1 MSRMTPLLSVYPKNP
16 RLLVNFSELCF
27 IFVVTIRF
35 RAVVKNQYNM
45 SKIQLHDKTFLKSIP
60 HEEICREI
68 KKVAECINRDY
79 AGKRPV
85 LLGVLNG
92 CFMFAAELL
101 KNLEIECEISFVKL
115 SSYQGTNSTGVVREV
130 LGLTE
135 SITGRDVI
143 IIEDIVDTGCT
154 MQNMLE
160 TLGTR
165 EPASIQIA
173 SLFLK
178 PARLQ
183 VPVDVKYSVFTIPDR
198 FIVGF
203 GLDYDGLGRNL
214 PDIYDVEE

>member
-1 MSRMTPLLSVYPKNP
+1 M
-16 RLLVNFSELCF
+16 SELCL
-27 IFVVTIRF
+27 IFVKTILRWGS
-35 RAVVKNQYNM
+35 AV
-45 SKIQLHDKTFLKSIP
+45 SKISDMNTIKLHDKTFLKSITN
-60 HEEICREI
+60 EEINKEI
-68 KKVAECINRDY
+68 KRLADAINRDY

-85 LLGVLNG
+85 MLGVLNG

-101 KNLEIECEISFVKL
+101 KNLNIECEISFVKL

-143 IIEDIVDTGCT
+143 IIEDIVDTGYT

-178 PARLQ
+178 PARLK

>member
-1 MSRMTPLLSVYPKNP
+1 MRADFFSVLGKKKMGLRNVFSELCSIFVETILCWGSA
-16 RLLVNFSELCF
+16 LLVNFWTMS
-27 IFVVTIRF
+27 TI
-35 RAVVKNQYNM
+35 K
-45 SKIQLHDKTFLKSIP
+45 LHDRVFVKSIP
-60 HEEICREI
+60 NEEISSKI
-68 KKVAECINRDY
+68 KAVAEQINRDY

-101 KNLEIECEISFVKL
+101 KNLNIECEISFVKL

-143 IIEDIVDTGCT
+143 VIEDIVDTGYT

-165 EPASIQIA
+165 EPASIEIA
-173 SLFLK
+173 SLFVK
-178 PARLQ
+178 PARLK
-183 VPVDVKYSVFTIPDR
+183 VPVDVKYSAFTIPDR

-214 PDIYDVEE
+214 P

>member
-1 MSRMTPLLSVYPKNP
+1 MN
-16 RLLVNFSELCF
+16 
-27 IFVVTIRF
+27 TI
-35 RAVVKNQYNM
+35 K
-45 SKIQLHDKTFLKSIP
+45 LHDKTFSRSITN
-60 HEEICREI
+60 EDICKEI
-68 KKVAECINRDY
+68 KRVADEINRDY

-135 SITGRDVI
+135 SIAGRDVI
-143 IIEDIVDTGCT
+143 IIEDIVDTGYT

-165 EPASIQIA
+165 EPASVQIA
-173 SLFLK
+173 SLFVK
-178 PARLQ
+178 PARLK
-183 VPVDVKYSVFTIPDR
+183 VPVDVKYGVFTIPDR

-203 GLDYDGLGRNL
+203 GLDYDRLGRNL
-214 PDIYDVEE
+214 PDIYDVVE